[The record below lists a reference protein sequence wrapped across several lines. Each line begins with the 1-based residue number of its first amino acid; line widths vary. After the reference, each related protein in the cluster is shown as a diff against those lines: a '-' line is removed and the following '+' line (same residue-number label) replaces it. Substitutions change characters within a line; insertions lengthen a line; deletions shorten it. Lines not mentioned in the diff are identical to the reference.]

1 MAIHATL
8 AGIPRIG
15 RNRELKR
22 ALENYWRDPATGGL
36 LAATARNTVNSYIG
50 AALKAG
56 IDSVPTIGRSFY
68 DSMRYIGAARSASS
82 PLPECPENGRFQ
94 PTGMDQPLLRRRSR
108 YEDATGIRND
118 QVVRH

>member
-68 DSMRYIGAARSASS
+68 DSRMSRKRTVPTYRNGSTTTS
-82 PLPECPENGRFQ
+82 P
-94 PTGMDQPLLRRRSR
+94 PLAVRRR
-108 YEDATGIRND
+108 N
-118 QVVRH
+118 RHPQ